1 MWVQLLLPLPLR
13 YLLDVIVQFYFA
25 VSKYINKLGEK
36 VKLIRKR
43 KNRRIKYNEEN
54 YINVNYVVDGKAVIP
69 VELDNTNELFMKH
82 DYKKYELSDDLCKYI
97 EEIAYM
103 IPMDMDIVIE
113 LHCPKVDKKSKE
125 MMVKAIRNNYGMDI
139 DDADYDINRVNRR
152 SLIYGLIGIII
163 LIINL
168 ITEKYIGAVLSNF
181 ICVVWW
187 VAIWEMVELQT
198 IEKVDLRWR
207 RLNYQQLYDA
217 EITFVFDKQK
227 L

>member
-1 MWVQLLLPLPLR
+1 M
-13 YLLDVIVQFYFA
+13 
-25 VSKYINKLGEK
+25 
-36 VKLIRKR
+36 KLIRKR

-82 DYKKYELSDDLCKYI
+82 DYKKYELSDDVCKYI

-113 LHCPKVDKKSKE
+113 IHCPKVDSDTKTK
-125 MMVKAIRNNYGMDI
+125 MIKAIRNNYGMDI
-139 DDADYDINRVNRR
+139 DDLDYDIKRVNRR
-152 SLIYGLIGIII
+152 SLIYGLIGLII
-163 LIINL
+163 LVINL

-198 IEKVDLRWR
+198 IEKHDLKWK

-217 EITFVFDKQK
+217 EITFVFDK
-227 L
+227 